1 MSIDYSQPVL
11 VVNDLAS
18 MTEIIVSLLRKIGF
32 TNIDDATDG
41 RQALAKMKNEKYAL
55 VISDWQM
62 APMNGHEF
70 LEAVRASPGISTTP
84 FIMVT
89 AHAEPK
95 SVITAKQAGAN
106 GYIGI
111 PFTLSTLKNKITQ
124 TLDP

>member
-1 MSIDYSQPVL
+1 
-11 VVNDLAS
+11 
-18 MTEIIVSLLRKIGF
+18 
-32 TNIDDATDG
+32 
-41 RQALAKMKNEKYAL
+41 
-55 VISDWQM
+55 
-62 APMNGHEF
+62 
-70 LEAVRASPGISTTP
+70 
-84 FIMVT
+84 MVT